1 VPTPFNLIS
10 EELHQLSKDSFESH
24 VDQEEAEKRD
34 KRCFH
39 ARPLPDLNKVWKPE
53 IQPTNA
59 ENLPPVTLHSDK
71 RAVGRHEWEE
81 HKRALEEERTAHR
94 ARLLLEKQKREEQE
108 LAKYRKSLVFKARP
122 VMLK

>member
-1 VPTPFNLIS
+1 MPTPFNLIS

-71 RAVGRHEWEE
+71 RAVGRYDGNCRVHSTPTCTSTFLFPNS
-81 HKRALEEERTAHR
+81 RVAVAPFCLV
-94 ARLLLEKQKREEQE
+94 RLDMSGRNT
-108 LAKYRKSLVFKARP
+108 SVP
-122 VMLK
+122 